1 MSNVLYFKI
10 MHTLNMKQKS
20 IFAFVLGVMLVLMV
34 SSTEMAFAD
43 YGVCNDD
50 RHDDDKFSFNNR

>member
-1 MSNVLYFKI
+1 

-50 RHDDDKFSFNNR
+50 RHDDDKFSFSNR